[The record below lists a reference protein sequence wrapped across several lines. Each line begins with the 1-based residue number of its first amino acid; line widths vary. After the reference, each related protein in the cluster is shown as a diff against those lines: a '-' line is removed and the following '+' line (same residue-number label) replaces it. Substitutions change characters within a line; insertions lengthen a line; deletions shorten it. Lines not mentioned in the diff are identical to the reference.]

1 MGKSM
6 KNKGNKSAKMN
17 KSRKTQSRKKQSRK
31 AKLMQ
36 NPWMKHVEE
45 TRKANPEL
53 QFKDVLKLAGKTYSK
68 K

>member
-6 KNKGNKSAKMN
+6 KQKGSKSAKMN

-31 AKLMQ
+31 AKLMK
-36 NPWMKHVEE
+36 NPWMIHVEE
-45 TRKANPEL
+45 TRKSNPQL

>member
-6 KNKGNKSAKMN
+6 KNKVGKSRKMN
-17 KSRKTQSRKKQSRK
+17 KSRKSQSRKKQSRK

-36 NPWMKHVEE
+36 NPWMVHVAE
-45 TRKANPEL
+45 TRKSNPNLE
-53 QFKDVLKLAGKTYSK
+53 FKDVLKLAGKTYTK

>member
-6 KNKGNKSAKMN
+6 KNKVGKSRKMN
-17 KSRKTQSRKKQSRK
+17 KSRKSQSRKKQSRK

-36 NPWMKHVEE
+36 NPWMVHVTE
-45 TRKANPEL
+45 TRKSNPNLE
-53 QFKDVLKLAGKTYSK
+53 FKDVLKLAGKTYTK